1 MYCINSSVL
10 WHVVGSPLLLYFC
23 IILCCI
29 SYSHVWQSSSMS
41 WLGANIL
48 KSLFLWWLSMDD
60 VGLQVRHLVREATVN
75 ICRFFQ
81 VVPCDLWQPQG
92 FADIC
97 EVGLSSGWQRI
108 FLHCLTQGCLQ
119 SDPDTPHLMRE
130 AWTLTGAVLLWTRI
144 PSIPCRCLDSL
155 PLKSSAPNY
164 RITAGS

>member
-1 MYCINSSVL
+1 
-10 WHVVGSPLLLYFC
+10 
-23 IILCCI
+23 
-29 SYSHVWQSSSMS
+29 
-41 WLGANIL
+41 
-48 KSLFLWWLSMDD
+48 MDD

-75 ICRFFQ
+75 IRRIFQ
-81 VVPCDLWQPQG
+81 VVPCDLEQPQG
-92 FADIC
+92 YADIC
-97 EVGLSSGWQRI
+97 EVGLITGWQRI
-108 FLHCLTQGCLQ
+108 FLHCLTQACLQ